1 MPHTEC
7 KLRFG
12 DRVGVL
18 YRVMV
23 WVRFWVK
30 VRNMVMA

>member
-1 MPHTEC
+1 M
-7 KLRFG
+7 LVMA
-12 DRVGVL
+12 RVRVL

>member
-1 MPHTEC
+1 MATYGIH
-7 KLRFG
+7 
-12 DRVGVL
+12 RVRVL